1 MVDKEVDRRR
11 RYTKAT
17 IVLIITLVFTFVASK
32 LIMSSYEVEPIVKG
46 PSVREVK
53 KLSHYHPGIAGT
65 PGDTDVYF
73 LDSGTP
79 GGTALML
86 GGIHAT
92 EVAGMLTSVLFIET
106 AQVNQGR
113 LIIIPHSNNSAF
125 ATQPA
130 EDAFV
135 PIFYIET
142 GWGKRWF
149 RLGDRLTNPV
159 LQWPDPDAYA
169 HYPSGQILSGSEVRN
184 LNRAF
189 PGRPDGLY
197 TEQVAYAITQL
208 IIEEDC
214 DLVVDMHEASAMYPV
229 VNVMVSHAN
238 AMDIAGMAAMTMDFE
253 EGVYIGVEAS
263 PEGLRGLT
271 HREVGDHTQA
281 KVILMETANPIMD
294 YVRGK
299 ATEELVVTGKDEF
312 LLMAAERGMVTIP
325 YDENGVPIE
334 ERVGRHSSGMQQ
346 ILSMMSMMYPDSAIE
361 VEGVPKHA
369 ELKEHGL
376 GQFLKNP
383 GDFSKEAL

>member
-1 MVDKEVDRRR
+1 MVGKEK
-11 RYTKAT
+11 YKKAGRITAVVVLVVSLAIT
-17 IVLIITLVFTFVASK
+17 IWSAQLIK
-32 LIMSSYEVEPIVKG
+32 SSYEVEPIVEG
-46 PSVREVK
+46 PSVTKVA
-53 KLSHYHPGIAGT
+53 KLSHYFPGIQGT

-73 LDSGTP
+73 LDSGKP
-79 GGTALML
+79 GGTALIL
-86 GGIHAT
+86 GGVHAT
-92 EVAGMLTSVLFIET
+92 EVAGMLTSVLFIEN

-135 PIFYIET
+135 PKFHVKT
-142 GWGKRWF
+142 DWGERWF

-197 TEQVAYAITQL
+197 TEKIAYAITQL
-208 IIEEDC
+208 IITEHC
-214 DLVVDMHEASAMYPV
+214 DLVVDLHEASAMYPV
-229 VNVMVSHAN
+229 VNVMVSHDKN
-238 AMDIAGMAAMTMDFE
+238 MDIAGMAAMTMDFE

-299 ATEELVVTGKDEF
+299 ATEELVLTGRDEF
-312 LLMAAERGMVTIP
+312 LLMAAKKGLVTVP
-325 YDENGVPIE
+325 YDEGGVPIE
-334 ERVGRHSSGMQQ
+334 ERVGRHSSGLQQ
-346 ILSMMSMMYPDSAIE
+346 IFSLMSMMYPDSAIG

-369 ELKEHGL
+369 EVTASGL
-376 GQFLKNP
+376 GYFLKNP
-383 GDFSKEAL
+383 GEVL

>member
-1 MVDKEVDRRR
+1 MVDKNIDKGN
-11 RYTKAT
+11 RYKKAT
-17 IVLIITLVFTFVASK
+17 LILIVTLVFTFAASR
-32 LIMSSYEVEPIVKG
+32 LIMSSYEVEPIVQG
-46 PSVREVK
+46 PSVTKVE
-53 KLSHYHPGIAGT
+53 KLSRYHPGIAGT

-73 LDSGTP
+73 LDSGKP

-92 EVAGMLTSVLFIET
+92 EVAGMLTSVLFIEN

-113 LIIIPHSNNSAF
+113 LIIIPHSNNSGF

-135 PIFYIET
+135 PVFHIET
-142 GWGKRWF
+142 EWGERWF

-229 VNVMVSHAN
+229 VNVMVSHEN
-238 AMDIAGMAAMTMDFE
+238 AIDIAGMAAMTMDFE
-253 EGVYIGVEAS
+253 ENVYIGVEAS

-281 KVILMETANPIMD
+281 KVILMETANPMMD

-299 ATEELVVTGKDEF
+299 ATEELVLTGKDEF
-312 LLMAAERGMVTIP
+312 LLMAAEKGLVTIP
-325 YDENGVPIE
+325 YDEDGVPIE

-346 ILSMMSMMYPDSAIE
+346 ILSLMAMIYPESTIE

-369 ELKEHGL
+369 DLMEHGL
-376 GQFLKNP
+376 GYFLKNP
-383 GDFSKEAL
+383 DEYPERVL

>member
-1 MVDKEVDRRR
+1 MVGREVDARK
-11 RYTKAT
+11 RYAKAT
-17 IVLIITLVFTFVASK
+17 IVLVITLVFAFAASK
-32 LIMSSYEVEPIVKG
+32 LIRSSYEVEPIVKG
-46 PSVREVK
+46 PSVTRVE
-53 KLSHYHPGIAGT
+53 KLSRYHSGIIGT

-73 LDSGTP
+73 LDSGKP
-79 GGTALML
+79 GGTVLML

-92 EVAGMLTSVLFIET
+92 EVAGMLTSVLFIEN

-135 PIFYIET
+135 PVFHIET
-142 GWGKRWF
+142 DWGERWF

-208 IIEEDC
+208 ILEEDC
-214 DLVVDMHEASAMYPV
+214 DLVIDMHEASAMYPV
-229 VNVMVSHAN
+229 VNVMVSHSN

-271 HREVGDHTQA
+271 HREIGDHTQA

-312 LLMAAERGMVTIP
+312 LVMAAERGMVTVP
-325 YDENGVPIE
+325 YDEKGAPIE
-334 ERVGRHSSGMQQ
+334 ERVGRHSSGVQQ
-346 ILSMMSMMYPDSAIE
+346 ILSMMSMMYPDSTIQ

-369 ELKEHGL
+369 DLKEHGL
-376 GQFLKNP
+376 GHFLKNP
-383 GDFSKEAL
+383 SDFPQEAL